1 MFDQENRIGLSNN
14 QGQKRVFTLIDM
26 NFTYLFI
33 SIHLFI
39 FYVFIYLLFT

>member
-1 MFDQENRIGLSNN
+1 MFDQENRIGLSNY
-14 QGQKRVFTLIDM
+14 QGQKRVFVLIDM

-39 FYVFIYLLFT
+39 YYLRNY

>member
-14 QGQKRVFTLIDM
+14 KGQKRVFVLTDM

-33 SIHLFI
+33 SIHIFI

>member
-1 MFDQENRIGLSNN
+1 MFDQENRISLSNY
-14 QGQKRVFTLIDM
+14 QGQKRVFALIDM